1 MPFDQIL
8 FCGNKNRYLR
18 QMFTEYHIYI
28 VFGVV
33 LFLIV
38 SLFREWMKPA
48 LAFFV
53 GVLILLLVD
62 VVKPAEALA
71 GFANKQ
77 LAVIVLLLMLSAVF
91 KKSTAIQGFF
101 AYFLK
106 PSDSPRK
113 FLFKMMTSV
122 GLSSAFFNNTPLVAM
137 LMPYVYSWSKKNGI
151 SPSKFLIPLS
161 FSSILGG
168 CITVIGTSTILI
180 ASGMAE
186 SLGQKSLDLFS
197 VTIIG
202 LPMFVV
208 GVVFIGFVGYKLLPS
223 KKDVLSKDVDAQN
236 ERQFFF
242 ETELK
247 KDSAIVGKC
256 INDAGLR
263 NLEGLFL
270 VELERGGKTLRPVS
284 SNEVLEENDKLF
296 FAGDAKSIQAFHK
309 QYEGLALPV
318 ASGID
323 DKLESVAEIVV
334 SHRSSLSGREVR
346 ETNFRNKF
354 DAAILA
360 IHRNG
365 ERVWGQL
372 GRVKLKEGDVLLV
385 MKGQDFEAR
394 IENSSD
400 FYVISKQEVNKDVD
414 FKKVILMFLGMI
426 GAIALAAF
434 GYVAL
439 IKSLLVLLAI
449 SVVIGIAESKDLK
462 SAIDYNLILIIGLGL
477 ALGQAMSNS
486 GADEVVASSLNSVA
500 QNLGSLG
507 ALILVFVVTS
517 VLSAV
522 ITPSPTIALI
532 LPVAIEMATLNG
544 VADATPFVICV
555 ALSAAANFITPI
567 GYQTNLMVYGPGG
580 YNFKDFFKVGFPLTI
595 MYMVVCITILT
606 FTYNI

>member
-1 MPFDQIL
+1 MSEIL
-8 FCGNKNRYLR
+8 
-18 QMFTEYHIYI
+18 
-28 VFGVV
+28 VFVV
-33 LFLIV
+33 IIFLIV
-38 SLFREWMKPA
+38 TLFREWLKPS
-48 LAFFV
+48 LAFFIGILV
-53 GVLILLLVD
+53 LLLAD
-62 VVKPAEALA
+62 VITPNEALR
-71 GFANKQ
+71 GFANEQ
-77 LAVIVLLLMLSAVF
+77 LAVIVLLLMLSTIF
-91 KKSTAIQGFF
+91 KKSAAIQGFF

-137 LMPYVYSWSKKNGI
+137 LMPYVHSWSKKNGS

-161 FSSILGG
+161 FASILGG

-180 ASGMAE
+180 ASGMAK
-186 SLGQKSLDLFS
+186 SLGQEPLSFFS
-197 VTIIG
+197 VTIVG
-202 LPMFVV
+202 LPMFMV
-208 GVVFIGFVGYKLLPS
+208 GVLFIGFVGYKLLPS

-247 KDSAIVGKC
+247 KGSKIIGQTIC
-256 INDAGLR
+256 DAGLR

-284 SNEVLEENDKLF
+284 SNETLEENDSLF
-296 FAGDAKSIQAFHK
+296 FAGDAQSIQEFHK
-309 QYEGLALPV
+309 EYQGLALPV

-323 DKLESVAEIVV
+323 DKLESLAEIVV
-334 SHRSSLSGREVR
+334 SHRSTLSGREVR
-346 ETNFRNKF
+346 DTNFRNKF

-385 MKGQDFEAR
+385 MKGQDFETR

-400 FYVISKQEVNKDVD
+400 FYVISKQEVKREVN
-414 FKKVILMFLGMI
+414 FKKVITIFLGMI
-426 GAIALAAF
+426 GAIVLTLVWH
-434 GYVAL
+434 VAL
-439 IKSLLVLLAI
+439 IKSLLLLLAL
-449 SVVIGIAESKDLK
+449 SVVMGIADSKDLK

-486 GADEVVASSLNSVA
+486 GADELVAGFLNGMA
-500 QNLGSLG
+500 QNFGPVG
-507 ALILVFVVTS
+507 ALVLVFIVTS

-532 LPVAIEMATLNG
+532 LPIAIKMATLYG
-544 VADATPFVICV
+544 ISDATPFIICV

-580 YNFKDFFKVGFPLTI
+580 YEFKDFFKVGFPLTI
-595 MYMVVCITILT
+595 IYLVVCISILT

>member
-1 MPFDQIL
+1 
-8 FCGNKNRYLR
+8 
-18 QMFTEYHIYI
+18 
-28 VFGVV
+28 
-33 LFLIV
+33 
-38 SLFREWMKPA
+38 MKPA
-48 LAFFV
+48 LAFFI
-53 GVLILLLVD
+53 GVLVLLLCD
-62 VVKPAEALA
+62 VIKPAEALA

-77 LAVIVLLLMLSAVF
+77 LAVIVLLLMLSAIF
-91 KKSTAIQGFF
+91 KKSAAIQGLF
-101 AYFLK
+101 AYFLR

-186 SLGQKSLDLFS
+186 SLGQKPLTFFS
-197 VTIIG
+197 VTSIG
-202 LPMFVV
+202 LPMFII
-208 GVVFIGFVGYKLLPS
+208 GVIFIGLIGYRLLPS

-247 KDSAIVGKC
+247 KGSAIIGQSIC
-256 INDAGLR
+256 DAGLR

-270 VELERGGKTLRPVS
+270 VELERGDRTLRPVS
-284 SNEVLEENDKLF
+284 SNEVLEESDKLF
-296 FAGDAKSIQAFHK
+296 FAGDAQSIQEFHK
-309 QYEGLALPV
+309 DSPGIALPV

-334 SHRSSLSGREVR
+334 SHRSTLSGREVR
-346 ETNFRNKF
+346 DTNFRNRF

-385 MKGQDFEAR
+385 MKGQDFETR
-394 IENSSD
+394 TEGGSD
-400 FYVISKQEVNKDVD
+400 FYVISKQEVIREVD
-414 FKKVILMFLGMI
+414 FKKVITIFLGMV
-426 GAIALAAF
+426 GAIVLTVVWE
-434 GYVAL
+434 VAL
-439 IKSLLVLLAI
+439 IKSLLLLLAF
-449 SVVIGIAESKDLK
+449 SVVMGIAGSKDLK

-486 GADEVVASSLNSVA
+486 GADGVVAGLLNGVA
-500 QNLGSLG
+500 ISWGPLG

-517 VLSAV
+517 ILSAV

-532 LPVAIEMATLNG
+532 LPIAIEMATLNG
-544 VADATPFVICV
+544 IADATPFVICV

-580 YNFKDFFKVGFPLTI
+580 YSFKDFFKIGFPLTI